1 MSIVTSSNGVFS
13 INMEEPQLLYAKPG
27 VVTHP
32 WIERFNGKP
41 KDSEGRVPYIF
52 AHPLNPNDCLQFAE
66 SMASGILGYNEE
78 ACIFKE
84 RQSNLEF
91 GDTDRLNIQIAKNR
105 ANVLNENANP
115 AVGEAYAIVRK
126 KVIRG
131 EAPYHIGYV
140 LFRDDDTN
148 ITLEANAGDPDLQH
162 PVFDMYST
170 IDPARSWHTRYIED
184 YKPASTIVILRQ

>member
-1 MSIVTSSNGVFS
+1 MSWVTSTNGIFS
-13 INMEEPQLLYAKPG
+13 INMKEPQLLYAKPG
-27 VVTHP
+27 VVNHP
-32 WIERFNGKP
+32 WIKKLTGKP
-41 KDSEGRVPYIF
+41 IYQGRIPYIF

-84 RQSNLEF
+84 RQSNRKF
-91 GDTDRLNIQIAKNR
+91 GYTDKINIEIAKNS

-126 KVIRG
+126 RVMKG
-131 EAPYHIGYV
+131 KAPYHIGYV
-140 LFRDDDTN
+140 LFRDGDTN
-148 ITLEANAGDPDLQH
+148 ITLEADAGNIDLQH

-170 IDPARSWHTRYIED
+170 TDPARSWHTRYFED
-184 YKPASTIVILRQ
+184 YKPASTIVILKN